1 MNIAPRAFL
10 GFALI
15 GALMLALGVFAL
27 SQMSKIRTS
36 GENIVENSVPSVRAL
51 NEFTQ
56 LTLRL
61 RVLSYRLLTNR
72 EADTQQKTFDL
83 FEQRNQQIRTAQS
96 NYEKLISAPEERA
109 AYDQYVQLLNQY
121 RQLEERMK
129 TLSRNNQVDELR
141 TLLGN
146 DLQTNSEAVNA
157 VLARLTEINNLQAE
171 AFNKSAAQ
179 QYSTAFT
186 WVVTMLI
193 VATGLTLLFAWLLT
207 NSITKPIANAL
218 DAAEEIAKGNLT
230 RPITVDGSDEAG
242 RLLRAM
248 ATMQDKLRDTL
259 QRISGSATQLAS
271 AAEELNSVTDESAR
285 GLTQQNNEIEQ
296 AATAVNEMTSAVEE
310 VARNA
315 VSTSEASRNATTSAG
330 DGRDLVQETV
340 GAIERMSADVQS
352 TATLIGNLAD
362 ESRDIGKVLDVIRGL
377 ADQTNLLALNAAIEA
392 ARAGEAG
399 RGFAV
404 VADEVRALAHRTQQ
418 STSEI
423 ERMIGSIQSGT
434 EQAATAVNEMT
445 SAVEEVARNAV
456 STSEA
461 SRNATTSA
469 GDGRDLVQ
477 ETVGAIERM
486 SADVQSTASL
496 IGNLANESRDIG
508 KVLDVIRGLAD
519 QTNLLALNAA
529 IEAARAGEAGR
540 GFAVVA
546 DEVRALAHRTQ
557 QSTSEIER
565 MIGSIQSGTEQ
576 AVDSMRNSTERAES
590 TLNIA
595 RGAGMSLDTINSAI
609 VEINERNL
617 VIASAA
623 EEQAQVAREVDRNL
637 VNIRDLSV
645 QSATGANQ
653 TSAASAELSRLAVDL
668 NSMVGR
674 FSL

>member
-1 MNIAPRAFL
+1 MTDMSSIQQPQPRTDALILVPAMSLRNMNIAPRAFL
-10 GFALI
+10 SFALI
-15 GALMLALGVFAL
+15 GGLMMVLGVFAL
-27 SQMSKIRTS
+27 NQMSKIRGAAEEITL
-36 GENIVENSVPSVRAL
+36 NSVPSIQSL
-51 NEFTQ
+51 DEFTQ

-61 RVLSYRLLTNR
+61 RVLSYRLLVNR
-72 EADTQQKTFDL
+72 EPDVQQKTMEL
-83 FEQRNQQIRTAQS
+83 LETRNQQIRTAQAT
-96 NYEKLISAPEERA
+96 YEKLIASPQERA
-109 AYDQYVQLLNQY
+109 AYDQYVQLLGQY
-121 RQLEERMK
+121 RQIEDRMK

-141 TLLGN
+141 SLLN
-146 DLQTNSEAVNA
+146 TDLLNNSEAVNS
-157 VLARLTEINNLQAE
+157 VLNRLLEINTQQTRDTNQQAADQYDS
-171 AFNKSAAQ
+171 AFNLVIALLVAA
-179 QYSTAFT
+179 TA
-186 WVVTMLI
+186 
-193 VATGLTLLFAWLLT
+193 LTLALAWLLT
-207 NSITKPIANAL
+207 HSITQPIANAL
-218 DAAEEIAKGNLT
+218 SAAESIAEGNLT
-230 RPITVDGSDEAG
+230 RPLTVDGEDEAG
-242 RLLRAM
+242 RLLAAM
-248 ATMQDKLRDTL
+248 AKMQDKLRDTL

-285 GLTQQNNEIEQ
+285 GLTRQNNEIEQ

-315 VSTSEASRNATTSAG
+315 VSTSEASQSATASAG

-340 GAIERMSADVQS
+340 SAIERMSADVQS
-352 TATLIGNLAD
+352 TATLIGD
-362 ESRDIGKVLDVIRGL
+362 
-377 ADQTNLLALNAAIEA
+377 
-392 ARAGEAG
+392 
-399 RGFAV
+399 
-404 VADEVRALAHRTQQ
+404 
-418 STSEI
+418 
-423 ERMIGSIQSGT
+423 
-434 EQAATAVNEMT
+434 
-445 SAVEEVARNAV
+445 
-456 STSEA
+456 
-461 SRNATTSA
+461 
-469 GDGRDLVQ
+469 
-477 ETVGAIERM
+477 
-486 SADVQSTASL
+486 
-496 IGNLANESRDIG
+496 LANESRDIG

-565 MIGSIQSGTEQ
+565 MIGSIQSGTEH

-595 RGAGMSLDTINSAI
+595 RGAGLSLDTINSAI
-609 VEINERNL
+609 VEINQRNL

-653 TSAASAELSRLAVDL
+653 TSAASSELSRLAVDL

>member
-1 MNIAPRAFL
+1 MTDKSENSSHSPARMRLLPVLSMSLRNMNIAPRAFL

-27 SQMSKIRTS
+27 TQMSTIRAS
-36 GENIVENSVPSVRAL
+36 GESIARNSVPSIKAL
-51 NEFTQ
+51 DEFTQ

-72 EADTQQKTFDL
+72 EPDIQQKTYDL
-83 FEQRNQQIRTAQS
+83 FEQRNQQIRAAQTA
-96 NYEKLISAPEERA
+96 YEKLISSPEERT
-109 AYDQYVQLLNQY
+109 AYDQYVQLLGQY

-129 TLSRNNQVDELR
+129 TLSRNNQIEDLRALLNTEL
-141 TLLGN
+141 LS
-146 DLQTNSEAVNA
+146 NSEAVNV
-157 VLARLTEINNLQAE
+157 VLGRLLEINNQQADALDQGAE
-171 AFNKSAAQ
+171 Q
-179 QYSTAFT
+179 QYSRAFNL
-186 WVVTMLI
+186 VVTLLV
-193 VATGLTLLFAWLLT
+193 VATALTLLFAWLLT

-230 RPITVDGSDEAG
+230 RPIVVDGSDEAG

-248 ATMQDKLRDTL
+248 STMQEKLRDTL

-315 VSTSEASRNATTSAG
+315 VSTSEASKNATTSAG

-340 GAIERMSADVQS
+340 SAIERMSADVQS
-352 TATLIGNLAD
+352 TAALIGNLAD

-434 EQAATAVNEMT
+434 E
-445 SAVEEVARNAV
+445 
-456 STSEA
+456 
-461 SRNATTSA
+461 
-469 GDGRDLVQ
+469 
-477 ETVGAIERM
+477 
-486 SADVQSTASL
+486 
-496 IGNLANESRDIG
+496 
-508 KVLDVIRGLAD
+508 
-519 QTNLLALNAA
+519 
-529 IEAARAGEAGR
+529 
-540 GFAVVA
+540 
-546 DEVRALAHRTQ
+546 H
-557 QSTSEIER
+557 
-565 MIGSIQSGTEQ
+565 

-595 RGAGMSLDTINSAI
+595 RGAGMSLDTINTAI